1 MPRITSPKLPVS
13 PLSRPRGRPRS
24 ETARKA
30 VLRAALR
37 LVAAHGYRALTIEG
51 IAAAAGVGK
60 QTIYRWWP
68 SKAAVVLTALAE
80 YADADIPVPDSGDGC
95 DNLARFLGATFAAMR
110 AGYAPILRALMA
122 EAQFDATFAVEFRER
137 LIDRRRAAMRMLLAR
152 AQARGELAAA
162 ADLEVLLDFAFG
174 AMWYRLLLEHA
185 PLSSAAAKSIARA
198 VFAAGSAES
207 RAAAPRRRRK

>member
-68 SKAAVVLTALAE
+68 SKA
-80 YADADIPVPDSGDGC
+80 PS
-95 DNLARFLGATFAAMR
+95 F
-110 AGYAPILRALMA
+110 
-122 EAQFDATFAVEFRER
+122 
-137 LIDRRRAAMRMLLAR
+137 
-152 AQARGELAAA
+152 
-162 ADLEVLLDFAFG
+162 
-174 AMWYRLLLEHA
+174 
-185 PLSSAAAKSIARA
+185 
-198 VFAAGSAES
+198 
-207 RAAAPRRRRK
+207 